1 MRKTFPEATPLSI
14 MVPKVLQV
22 FLNVALLGLAITL
35 SFLLMR
41 SLVEFIQLL
50 WTLESYD
57 YKVFLADILLF
68 FLYFEFIAMIVKYFK
83 EDYHFPL
90 RYFLYIGITAMTRVI
105 IVEHDNPVHT
115 LLNSLVILILIGRCF
130 IINMTP
136 RARPEIANQHEK
148 KLPSSLIR

>member
-1 MRKTFPEATPLSI
+1 MRRPFPEATPLAV

-22 FLNVALLGLAITL
+22 FLNIALIGLAITL

-50 WTLESYD
+50 WTMESYS
-57 YKVFLADILLF
+57 YKLFLADILLF

-115 LLNSLVILILIGRCF
+115 LLNALVIFILIGSYF

-136 RARPEIANQHEK
+136 RERPDPVQPQK
-148 KLPSSLIR
+148 KSLHLPG